1 MKKTIPILQKPWI
14 IFLFISSSLLL
25 NIKSTAQLPD
35 CLSGNTMY
43 GVFNNIAGSTTADS
57 MEIRPI
63 AYATGAVG
71 PLVGGKS

>member
-1 MKKTIPILQKPWI
+1 MKRTLSNLPKLQR
-14 IFLFISSSLLL
+14 IFLMLGILLMTHFIS
-25 NIKSTAQLPD
+25 IAQLPD

-63 AYATGAVG
+63 AY
-71 PLVGGKS
+71 